1 MFHRLGS
8 LGSIDVYETVS
19 LNGAEWD
26 ILFLDLYH
34 PRKSRY
40 TPQGFRMASQAER
53 EGLLFGANEFVASFP
68 DRLQDAIANTYQRLV
83 GVRMR
88 THGRYERPLG
98 GRRRASGRP
107 SSATWVSYDHA

>member
-88 THGRYERPLG
+88 TRQVREAVERETSGVRPTIKCDLG
-98 GRRRASGRP
+98 QL
-107 SSATWVSYDHA
+107 